1 GPARRGTGGVA
12 GARSPAR
19 RATPGDGHAL
29 RRRAVHRGDRGRA
42 RPIRGCG
49 QGAHPSRAEERRAGH
64 GRFEAEWRQGRFRV
78 VSLTRRDGGEIEAL
92 ITDRYLDSLLAIQPA
107 PYLEGGPLGS
117 DDSLGA
123 AVRAVS
129 RRLATDLPRFH
140 PSFRFEERLAL
151 RLAEVA
157 ASMRL
162 PVAAGAEG
170 AIVPIREIRP
180 SIPDPLRAAS
190 DDDDDRADPR

>member
-1 GPARRGTGGVA
+1 
-12 GARSPAR
+12 
-19 RATPGDGHAL
+19 
-29 RRRAVHRGDRGRA
+29 
-42 RPIRGCG
+42 
-49 QGAHPSRAEERRAGH
+49 
-64 GRFEAEWRQGRFRV
+64 
-78 VSLTRRDGGEIEAL
+78 VSLIRRDGGEIEAL
-92 ITDRYLDSLLAIQPA
+92 ITDRYLDSLLAIQPS
-107 PYLEGGPLGS
+107 PSLVLDGGPLGS
-117 DDSLGA
+117 DPSLSA

-170 AIVPIREIRP
+170 ALVPIRELHP
-180 SIPDPLRAAS
+180 ATPDSLRATEGDDEWADARPLLIGGAVAAS
-190 DDDDDRADPR
+190 ALSLAGAWLAWRRRTSPMARAIRAAHQMRQPGGGA

>member
-1 GPARRGTGGVA
+1 
-12 GARSPAR
+12 
-19 RATPGDGHAL
+19 
-29 RRRAVHRGDRGRA
+29 
-42 RPIRGCG
+42 
-49 QGAHPSRAEERRAGH
+49 
-64 GRFEAEWRQGRFRV
+64 

-92 ITDRYLDSLLAIQPA
+92 ITDRYLDSLLAVQPA
-107 PYLEGGPLGS
+107 PHLARGPLDS
-117 DDSLGA
+117 DDSLSA

-170 AIVPIREIRP
+170 SIVPIRELRP
-180 SIPDPLRAAS
+180 TSPGALRPAS
-190 DDDDDRADPR
+190 DDDEHGDPRPLLIGGAVAASALSLAGAWLAWRRRTSPMARAVRAAHSMRQPGGGA

>member
-1 GPARRGTGGVA
+1 
-12 GARSPAR
+12 
-19 RATPGDGHAL
+19 
-29 RRRAVHRGDRGRA
+29 
-42 RPIRGCG
+42 
-49 QGAHPSRAEERRAGH
+49 
-64 GRFEAEWRQGRFRV
+64 
-78 VSLTRRDGGEIEAL
+78 VSLIRRDGGEIEAL

-107 PYLEGGPLGS
+107 PHLAGSPLDADG
-117 DDSLGA
+117 SLGA

-170 AIVPIREIRP
+170 AVVPIRELRP

-190 DDDDDRADPR
+190 DDDDDRADPRPLLIGGAVAASAISLAGAWLAWRRRTSPMARAIRAAHSIRQLGGGA